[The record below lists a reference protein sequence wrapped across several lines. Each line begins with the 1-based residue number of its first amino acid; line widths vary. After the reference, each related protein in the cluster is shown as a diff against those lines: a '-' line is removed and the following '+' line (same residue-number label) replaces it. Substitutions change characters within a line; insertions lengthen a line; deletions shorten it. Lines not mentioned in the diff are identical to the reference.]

1 MKTSEVNSRIDTN
14 GLNANN
20 STRNRLVKQNSKAN
34 STENNFT
41 KFLVGKSM
49 TKLPST
55 EGSTVD
61 QPKAEDVQT
70 LVIPLPINLS
80 SDLTSKNVSTAESD
94 KFDLLLEQ
102 LEKPKVETPELGN
115 QLSQVNKNNSAA
127 ITNSL
132 EGKSI
137 EVNGKATSIK
147 DNINQLTTLLS
158 NFEANKTSVAKML
171 IEDNNGEV
179 ALKDPIDKTNDL
191 VVLLSSL
198 LNQLTTKLQSED
210 LPLTKKTSLEA
221 NPTAINTVTVETET
235 VDSML
240 KQISRLEAKVPQ
252 QSQQFKDVNETNAM
266 NVIKEIKSTIQG
278 LLSSLKAVVPS
289 SALIDQD
296 VKKIEVILKN
306 LTEVVSKVENSE
318 DIKTFTKSQSDLML
332 KQILQ
337 METKISQHKEVA
349 KRNDVIVTKE
359 VKEIRNVNSGILSS
373 VKLEESISNNVDV
386 RQNDFTENSK
396 TNAGADKILQRI
408 AKKDSSDNNQNFAN
422 LVTRASNQNN
432 VATTK
437 VADNVLLNKDNMTND
452 VIKTVKYMNVNEIK
466 DLTVKITPNDLG
478 EVVIKL
484 TQDANTMK
492 ATITTSNKE
501 AYNLINSNLQEIND
515 KISSNNTSIQSF
527 SVDVFNG
534 ESSLFKQGTQQNKE
548 SNQGKKKSNMMF
560 GDEDE
565 AQAESIQYMDS
576 NVNILV

>member
-70 LVIPLPINLS
+70 LVIPQPINLS